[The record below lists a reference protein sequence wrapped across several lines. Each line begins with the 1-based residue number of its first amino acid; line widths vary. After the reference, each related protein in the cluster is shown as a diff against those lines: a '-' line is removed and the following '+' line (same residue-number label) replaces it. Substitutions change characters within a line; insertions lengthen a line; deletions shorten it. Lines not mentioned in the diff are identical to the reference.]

1 MKQVIRHVIPQEIFV
16 KTNKF
21 VAMVYFES
29 FRSSLACSSP
39 HPAEI
44 LEWDLATHCAKLFKG
59 KTFCLLHRDE
69 SSFYLFLPWL
79 ASVLDVLV
87 GRFFLHFPH
96 KKKKEYLGLQVL
108 ETKDIVVVGFDQLY
122 FLSYLFNFWYFY
134 LLPLPPPFPSLE
146 RLKNRETKMKWH
158 LTFLGLT

>member
-87 GRFFLHFPH
+87 GRFFCIFPI
-96 KKKKEYLGLQVL
+96 KKTRNFWVVKFWGLKIL
-108 ETKDIVVVGFDQLY
+108 L
-122 FLSYLFNFWYFY
+122 FLTSINSTSYCYLFNFWCFYFA
-134 LLPLPPPFPSLE
+134 
-146 RLKNRETKMKWH
+146 TTTT
-158 LTFLGLT
+158 TFSITWKIEKPRN

>member
-44 LEWDLATHCAKLFKG
+44 LEWDLATHCAKLFKEKLFVFYIG
-59 KTFCLLHRDE
+59 MNQAFICSFHDQLVSWMCWLVVFFAFSLKNQDFLVLKFCRTKLL
-69 SSFYLFLPWL
+69 LLL
-79 ASVLDVLV
+79 ASINSTS
-87 GRFFLHFPH
+87 FPIFSISGVFTCYH
-96 KKKKEYLGLQVL
+96 Y
-108 ETKDIVVVGFDQLY
+108 I
-122 FLSYLFNFWYFY
+122 
-134 LLPLPPPFPSLE
+134 PPFL
-146 RLKNRETKMKWH
+146 
-158 LTFLGLT
+158 

>member
-96 KKKKEYLGLQVL
+96 KKRRHIWVSKSWRPKISLCCWLR
-108 ETKDIVVVGFDQLY
+108 
-122 FLSYLFNFWYFY
+122 SA
-134 LLPLPPPFPSLE
+134 LLPFVSFQFLVFL
-146 RLKNRETKMKWH
+146 LATTTT
-158 LTFLGLT
+158 TFSITWKIEKPRN

>member
-44 LEWDLATHCAKLFKG
+44 LEWDLATHCAKLFKEKLFVFYIG
-59 KTFCLLHRDE
+59 MNQAFIC
-69 SSFYLFLPWL
+69 SFHDWL
-79 ASVLDVLV
+79 VSWMCWLV
-87 GRFFLHFPH
+87 DFFLHFPH
-96 KKKKEYLGLQVL
+96 KKTRNFWVFKFWGLKIL
-108 ETKDIVVVGFDQLY
+108 L
-122 FLSYLFNFWYFY
+122 FLTSINSTSYCYLFNFWCFYFA
-134 LLPLPPPFPSLE
+134 
-146 RLKNRETKMKWH
+146 TTTT
-158 LTFLGLT
+158 TFSITWKIEKPRN

>member
-87 GRFFLHFPH
+87 GRFFCIFPI
-96 KKKKEYLGLQVL
+96 KKQVIFGSPSLG
-108 ETKDIVVVGFDQLY
+108 DQRYRCCWLR
-122 FLSYLFNFWYFY
+122 SA
-134 LLPLPPPFPSLE
+134 LLPFVSFQFLVFL
-146 RLKNRETKMKWH
+146 LATTTT
-158 LTFLGLT
+158 TFSITWKIEKPRN